1 MEKEELNYVDE
12 TPQMPEEVSD
22 NVEDILLGDDMQ
34 EDPQSGSKDQEVQE
48 LKDKYLR
55 LLAEFEN
62 YKKRTTKER
71 IDFARYASQELIVSL
86 LPIMDDFDRA
96 LKHGQATEGS
106 QLIHNKLITLL
117 KQKSV
122 TEMISTGELFD
133 ASLHEAITEV
143 SVSEDQKNKIIDTV
157 EKGYYIS
164 DKIIRYAKVV
174 VGK

>member
-22 NVEDILLGDDMQ
+22 NVEDILLGDDLQ

-71 IDFARYASQELIVSL
+71 IDFAR
-86 LPIMDDFDRA
+86 
-96 LKHGQATEGS
+96 
-106 QLIHNKLITLL
+106 
-117 KQKSV
+117 
-122 TEMISTGELFD
+122 
-133 ASLHEAITEV
+133 
-143 SVSEDQKNKIIDTV
+143 
-157 EKGYYIS
+157 
-164 DKIIRYAKVV
+164 
-174 VGK
+174 

>member
-62 YKKRTTKER
+62 YKN
-71 IDFARYASQELIVSL
+71 A
-86 LPIMDDFDRA
+86 
-96 LKHGQATEGS
+96 
-106 QLIHNKLITLL
+106 
-117 KQKSV
+117 KQ
-122 TEMISTGELFD
+122 
-133 ASLHEAITEV
+133 
-143 SVSEDQKNKIIDTV
+143 
-157 EKGYYIS
+157 
-164 DKIIRYAKVV
+164 
-174 VGK
+174 